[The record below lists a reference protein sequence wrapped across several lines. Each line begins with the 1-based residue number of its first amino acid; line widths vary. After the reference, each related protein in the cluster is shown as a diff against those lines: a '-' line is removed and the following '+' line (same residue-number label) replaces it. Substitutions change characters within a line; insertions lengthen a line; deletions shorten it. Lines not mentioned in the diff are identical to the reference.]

1 MARLH
6 FFATPMAFDSEEC
19 NLARLE
25 LEKALRLQGLND
37 DKVIVTNFNYQ
48 GTIELDTH

>member
-1 MARLH
+1 MARIH
-6 FFATPMAFDSEEC
+6 FFTAPTTFDSEEC

-48 GTIELDTH
+48 GTIEMDNK